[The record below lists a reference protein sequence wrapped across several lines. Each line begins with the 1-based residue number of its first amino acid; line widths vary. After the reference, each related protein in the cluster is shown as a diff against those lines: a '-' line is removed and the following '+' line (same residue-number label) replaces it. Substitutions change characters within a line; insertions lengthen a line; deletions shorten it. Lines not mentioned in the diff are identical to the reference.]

1 MEEAVVNEELGEVYA
16 NGWLGYQMSLLI
28 NGGKKVQRKRK

>member
-1 MEEAVVNEELGEVYA
+1 MEEAVVNEVYA
-16 NGWLGYQMSLLI
+16 YGWLGYQMSLLI